1 MSGRITGVLAV
12 TALSV
17 VLLGGCRGPERAA
30 LPAPSA
36 DPLVGIEAT
45 VDAVERA
52 VDADSSADPGQ

>member
-1 MSGRITGVLAV
+1 MSGRLSGVLAV

-17 VLLGGCRGPERAA
+17 MLLGGCRGSEKAA

-45 VDAVERA
+45 VDAVERD
-52 VDADSSADPGQ
+52 VDADSSAAPGQ

>member
-1 MSGRITGVLAV
+1 
-12 TALSV
+12 
-17 VLLGGCRGPERAA
+17 VLLGGCRGPDKAA